1 MPETPLASAPKDRLV
16 WVDAL
21 RLMAGLSMVGLHA
34 TADANGQP
42 WPDYPVEDRVLP
54 MLLRAV
60 IYTART
66 ELFLIISVFLLLM
79 ALDARPKSYG
89 QTMSV
94 QARRLL
100 VPFAFWTGFYALYG
114 LIKADAFGYLDAA
127 VRELQDPVAWL
138 GYVTLGSVKY
148 HMHFIPTLFGLL
160 LFFPL
165 FRLAQRHP
173 FLGLMVLAC
182 LLIKREL
189 DGFIYPTFWGEAVLP
204 YLVRSVKILTYVGYG
219 LVAGSCLGLWQR
231 QTLQAR
237 ARFFPLLLFFGAL
250 LFLFKLI
257 ATYKTIETGQWP
269 FSYTAGYWADFLM
282 PVALFGLCMS
292 LAHKQWPP
300 VLSRLAPFSFGI
312 YLCHP
317 IFLDLAE
324 IALRD
329 STMSPM
335 ALIAIKMGC
344 TVSATCLFVYI
355 LSRLRALAW
364 TIGLG
369 PLPSLAPKFVK
380 RPS

>member
-1 MPETPLASAPKDRLV
+1 MPKNTAISEDNERLV

-21 RLMAGLSMVGLHA
+21 RLMAGVSMVCLHA
-34 TADANGQP
+34 TADASGQP
-42 WPDYPVEDRVLP
+42 WPAYPIEDRVAP

-79 ALDARPKSYG
+79 ALEARPRSYG
-89 QTMSV
+89 QTIKI

-100 VPFAFWTGFYALYG
+100 IPFAFWTCFYALYG
-114 LIKADAFGYLDAA
+114 LIKADAFGYIAGVLI
-127 VRELQDPVAWL
+127 ELRDPWSWL
-138 GYVTLGSVKY
+138 GYATLGSVKY

-160 LFFPL
+160 LFYPL
-165 FRLAQRHP
+165 FRLAQRYP
-173 FLGLMVLAC
+173 QLGLLVLAC

-189 DGFIYPTFWGEAVLP
+189 DGFIYPTFWGDAVLP
-204 YLVRSVKILTYVGYG
+204 YLVRAAKITTYVGYG
-219 LVAGSCLGLWQR
+219 MVAGACLGLWRGQS
-231 QTLQAR
+231 AEWR
-237 ARFFPLLLFFGAL
+237 ARFIPLIVFFGAL

-257 ATYKTIETGQWP
+257 ATYKTVQTGAWP
-269 FSYTAGYWADFLM
+269 FGYTAGYWADFLM
-282 PVALFGLCMS
+282 PVALFLLCMV
-292 LAHKQWPP
+292 LGHKHWPP

-329 STMSPM
+329 AKLTPI
-335 ALIAIKMGC
+335 ALIALKIGF
-344 TVSATCLFVYI
+344 VIPATSLFVLG
-355 LSRLRALAW
+355 LSRFRPLGW

-369 PLPSLAPKFVK
+369 PLPTLPATFQKS
-380 RPS
+380 PS

>member
-1 MPETPLASAPKDRLV
+1 MSISPSVSAPSGRLV

-21 RLMAGLSMVGLHA
+21 RLMAGVSMVGLHA
-34 TADANGQP
+34 TADPSGQP
-42 WPDYPVEDRVLP
+42 WPDYPAEDRILP

-89 QTMSV
+89 KTMAV

-100 VPFAFWTGFYALYG
+100 IPFAFWTGFYALYS
-114 LIKADAFGYLDAA
+114 LIKADAFGYMDA
-127 VRELQDPVAWL
+127 VLQELQSPGAWL

-160 LFFPL
+160 LFYPL
-165 FRLAQRHP
+165 FRLAQRYP
-173 FLGLMVLAC
+173 FLGLMVIAC

-189 DGFIYPTFWGEAVLP
+189 DGFIYPTFWGDAVLP
-204 YLVRSVKILTYVGYG
+204 YLVRGVKILTYVGYG

-231 QTLQAR
+231 QTMQTR
-237 ARFFPLLLFFGAL
+237 AQMVPLVLFFGAL

-257 ATYKTIETGQWP
+257 ATYKTVETGQWP
-269 FSYTAGYWADFLM
+269 FGYTAGYWADFLM
-282 PVALFGLCMS
+282 PVALFGLCMA
-292 LAHKQWPP
+292 LAHKHWPP
-300 VLSRLAPFSFGI
+300 IISRLASYSFGI

-317 IFLDLAE
+317 IFLDMAE
-324 IALRD
+324 IALRE
-329 STMSPM
+329 SALSPIV
-335 ALIAIKMGC
+335 LIAVKIGF
-344 TVSATCLFVYI
+344 TIPATCLFI
-355 LSRLRALAW
+355 FGLSRLRVLAW

-369 PLPSLAPKFVK
+369 PLPSFFPKTVK
-380 RPS
+380 HPS